1 MDRRSPGRIHRGGRE
16 IGIRPCNRASWELLD
31 GSPSLHSV
39 SVSFS
44 LSQSLSFLPS
54 FFPVFLCIFSP
65 LLSDSP
71 RLLVPTLLSI
81 TSGLVLDH
89 RRATSCPQS
98 CITTQLQCHTFC
110 LTALA
115 LNLRFQ
121 ETLRGPAW
129 NRCPL
134 SAPSA
139 VGRQT
144 EVRWLAGCIIQGVNR
159 TGSLRKGRG
168 WERKEAYIRP
178 RGLYCSR

>member
-1 MDRRSPGRIHRGGRE
+1 MGAGGWF
-16 IGIRPCNRASWELLD
+16 PF
-31 GSPSLHSV
+31 PSLCFCLFLSLSV
-39 SVSFS
+39 SVLPPFL
-44 LSQSLSFLPS
+44 LSC
-54 FFPVFLCIFSP
+54 VFLCIFSP

-71 RLLVPTLLSI
+71 GLLVPTLLSI
-81 TSGLVLDH
+81 TSGLVLD
-89 RRATSCPQS
+89 RCRATSRPQS

-129 NRCPL
+129 TRCPL

-144 EVRWLAGCIIQGVNR
+144 EVRWLAGCSIQGVNR

-168 WERKEAYIRP
+168 WERKEA
-178 RGLYCSR
+178 